1 MAPNADTPDETPA
14 ENAAAPGADQAA
26 PPITINAQYIKD
38 LSFEA
43 PASPG
48 VFGTMRNAT
57 PDIAVNIDVNASPLA
72 ESAYEVVLDITANCN
87 VDEQS
92 AFILE
97 LSYAGLFSLHVPEEH
112 LQAILL
118 IECPRLLFP
127 FARAILANISR
138 DARR

>member
-48 VFGTMRNAT
+48 VFGT
-57 PDIAVNIDVNASPLA
+57 IAVNIDVNASPLA

-127 FARAILANISR
+127 FARNILADVSR
-138 DARR
+138 DGR